1 MIIMAKDDYESVEIA
16 APAVTMKAIG
26 KVARA
31 LYALNKASSY
41 KEISSGVGMSPQ
53 HTSQTLS
60 AAKDLG
66 VTESAS
72 GRGKHVLTQMG
83 ASFARLLGFG
93 KEEESRQVIAH
104 LIKTQGP
111 WSEVVSFLKMNE
123 GVPRSPLDLVLHIE
137 ARLGKRWANAM
148 RSRIASSYRSIL
160 VFAGLVKAD
169 GGDIVSL
176 IGMEDEVSAFE
187 EPNEVSTRDVA
198 LELPSLSPQA
208 SYTSRFSDYAEFS
221 IPDFF
226 KMYVRRTLPAVAF
239 LRNEL
244 REESTMVPWLN
255 ALEKSISEKE
265 ENENE
270 TE

>member
-1 MIIMAKDDYESVEIA
+1 MSLDDYESAEIA
-16 APAVTMKAIG
+16 TPAVSMKAIG

-31 LYALNKASSY
+31 LYAFNKAASY
-41 KEISSGVGMSPQ
+41 KEISSGVGTNPQ
-53 HTSQTLS
+53 YTSQTLS

-66 VTESAS
+66 VTELAS
-72 GRGKHVLTQMG
+72 GRGKHVLTEKG

-93 KEEESRQVIAH
+93 KEKESRQVIAH
-104 LIKTQGP
+104 LIQTQGP

-123 GVPRSPLDLVLHIE
+123 GVPRSPLDLVWHIE
-137 ARLGKRWANAM
+137 ARLGKRWASTM

-160 VFAGLVKAD
+160 VFANLVKAD

-176 IGMEDEVSAFE
+176 IGMEDEESAFE
-187 EPNEVSTRDVA
+187 EPNEVPTRDA
-198 LELPSLSPQA
+198 SLELLSHSPRA
-208 SYTSRFSDYAEFS
+208 SSTSRFSDYAEFS

-255 ALEKSISEKE
+255 ALEKSIRERE